1 MSKFKAV
8 LSKQSTARGK
18 ADYLQFLADIEAA
31 KETRPEL
38 EDMETITAADVGI
51 VNTRHPVDTCPTI
64 QMSCQNELLSAP
76 KGSSRHP
83 VDTWS
88 TDLDGARKH
97 AERHTIYR
105 GPTDWRGD
113 YIDGTEGYDGD
124 SDGESVY

>member
-1 MSKFKAV
+1 MSKFEAV

-18 ADYLQFLADIEAA
+18 ADYLQLLADIEAA

-51 VNTRHPVDTCPTI
+51 VITRKD
-64 QMSCQNELLSAP
+64 AP

-88 TDLDGARKH
+88 TDPDGARKH
-97 AERHTIYR
+97 AERHAIDH
-105 GPTDWRGD
+105 GPTNHLGDLVNCLDW
-113 YIDGTEGYDGD
+113 
-124 SDGESVY
+124 SD